1 MKLIKWGNHPEM
13 DNSLLEASLQDVL
26 QPLQP
31 RAEFVRKLRVQL
43 VNELEPVQEQIRN
56 EKQRVV
62 WVVGASLLGGML
74 ALLMG
79 VRTIMT
85 LGVAL
90 GLLVELNKQTRV
102 EKAVPVRQKN

>member
-1 MKLIKWGNHPEM
+1 MKLIRWRNHPEI
-13 DNSLLEASLQDVL
+13 DNSVLEARLQDVL
-26 QPLQP
+26 QPIQP
-31 RAEFVRKLRVQL
+31 RAEFVRKLRFQL
-43 VNELEPVQEQIRN
+43 VNELEPAQEQTRI
-56 EKQRVV
+56 EKKRVA

-90 GLLVELNKQTRV
+90 GLLVEFNKQTRV
-102 EKAVPVRQKN
+102 EKAGPFRQSS